1 MIHGARS
8 VSVGGHPFVLSTPHG
23 PKPYHSACIQVR
35 ICEPSPAQ
43 DDGTSVPSDQH
54 PKKRAFGHLLGHLYG
69 CAGVLWKL
77 G

>member
-1 MIHGARS
+1 MIRGARS

-23 PKPYHSACIQVR
+23 PKPYHSACTQKR

-43 DDGTSVPSDQH
+43 HDEASVPPDQR
-54 PKKRAFGHLLGHLYG
+54 PEGRRFECVLG
-69 CAGVLWKL
+69 CVDALWKT